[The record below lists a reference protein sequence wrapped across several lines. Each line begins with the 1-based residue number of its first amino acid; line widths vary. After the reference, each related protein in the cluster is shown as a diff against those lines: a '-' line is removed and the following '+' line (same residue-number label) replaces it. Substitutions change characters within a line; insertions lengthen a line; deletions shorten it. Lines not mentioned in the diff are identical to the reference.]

1 MTRHNIAG
9 KMASGAAW
17 MVLCKLVERSIG
29 LISMLILVRLLMPSD
44 FGLVAMAMSFVAM
57 GELLAAFGFDIA
69 LIHNRSAAEHHY
81 HTAWTCNVLLG
92 TVIGGVMLAAAAP
105 VAEFYGRPE
114 LFWVVC
120 ALAFGPV
127 IAGAENIGVVAFRR
141 ELEFRKEFAFQL
153 GKKLIGFVVVVSL
166 AWFWRSHWA
175 LVAGILATKLA
186 ATALSYAVHPFRP
199 RFSLREAGSLFR
211 FSRWML
217 LNNVL
222 SFLKERTSDF
232 AIGRFGGAAQLG
244 LYSISYEIANL
255 PTSELSAPINR
266 AMIPGYSSIANQP
279 EQVSRLFLGST
290 QALALLALPAAAMLA
305 VLTPLAV
312 PVLLGSKWLAVVP
325 LIQILALNGAVLV
338 FLSQTTGTL
347 VALGHPEAV
356 TRINSVYVVVLIPV
370 IVWQVQS
377 QGAGGAA
384 GALLAMSLLASPAY
398 WISLRAQVR
407 ITLREV
413 AGVVAR
419 PLLAAAIMATALFF
433 AVPPAGSLSTA
444 AAAAWLVALTLAGAL
459 LYCAVVSALWAMA
472 GRPGGA
478 ERWLLDQLRNRLA
491 STRSSQRVS

>member
-1 MTRHNIAG
+1 MTGHNIAG
-9 KMASGAAW
+9 KMASGAGW
-17 MVLCKLVERSIG
+17 MVLFKLIERAIG
-29 LISMLILVRLLMPSD
+29 LVSTLILVRLLMPSD

-57 GELLAAFGFDIA
+57 AELLAAFGFDIA

-81 HTAWTCNVLLG
+81 HTAWTCNALLG
-92 TVIGGVMLAAAAP
+92 MVIGGVMIAAAAP
-105 VAEFYGRPE
+105 VAAFYSRPE

-120 ALAFGPV
+120 ALALGPV
-127 IAGAENIGVVAFRR
+127 IAGAENIGVVAFRK

-153 GKKLIGFVVVVSL
+153 GKKLIGFVVVVPL

-186 ATALSYAVHPFRP
+186 ATSLSYAVHPFRP
-199 RFSLREAGSLFR
+199 RFSMRDAGSLFR

-217 LNNVL
+217 LNNML

-232 AIGRFGGAAQLG
+232 AIGSFGGAAQLG
-244 LYSISYEIANL
+244 LYNISYEIANL

-266 AMIPGYSSIANQP
+266 AMIPGYSSIRNQP
-279 EQVSRLFLGST
+279 EEVSRLFLGST

-305 VLTPLAV
+305 VLAPLLV
-312 PVLLGSKWLAVVP
+312 PVLLGSKWLAAVP
-325 LIQILALNGAVLV
+325 LIQILAFNGAVLV

-370 IVWQVQS
+370 IVWQVKTH
-377 QGAGGAA
+377 GAGGAA
-384 GALLAMSLLASPAY
+384 AALLVMSVLASPAY
-398 WISLRAQVR
+398 WLSLRAQVR

-419 PLLAAAIMATALFF
+419 PLLAAAIMAIALLF
-433 AVPPAGSLSTA
+433 AAPPAGGLSTA
-444 AAAAWLVALTLAGAL
+444 AAAAWLVALTVAGTLLYGAL
-459 LYCAVVSALWAMA
+459 VLALWAKV
-472 GRPGGA
+472 GRPDGA
-478 ERWLLDQLRNRLA
+478 ERWALDHLRARLS
-491 STRSSQRVS
+491 STR